1 MSFKK
6 FSSAQDTPTTD
17 KPDDKSKDAP
27 VADQPAAQSRRE
39 EVDRQALERGEDEG
53 MIVHPRS
60 TSAPKIF

>member
-6 FSSAQDTPTTD
+6 FSSAQDTPTTV

-27 VADQPAAQSRRE
+27 AADQPTVQSHRK
-39 EVDRQALERGEDEG
+39 EVDRQAIERGEDEG

-60 TSAPKIF
+60 TSAHKIF